1 MYQWLVFAH
10 LLGLVIFALCH
21 GVSVFVAF
29 RVRRI
34 DDPAVAAGYLEMSQS
49 ANRAMYLGLLLL
61 AVGGVGA
68 ASVQN
73 LWGKTWVWSSVA
85 VLIAVIAL
93 MYVVG
98 ASYYYGLRDALAG
111 KGGAEPMTNEAAD
124 RAPGDASSRMASG
137 HRRHRAGDPDLVD
150 GPQADLIDA
159 PGFRVCAARLWAG
172 GCRCTGCS

>member
-10 LLGLVIFALCH
+10 LVGLVIFALCH

-34 DDPAVAAGYLEMSQS
+34 DDPAVAAGYLELSQS

-61 AVGGVGA
+61 AVGGIGA
-68 ASVQN
+68 ASVQD
-73 LWGKTWVWSSVA
+73 LWGQTWVWSSV
-85 VLIAVIAL
+85 VVFIAVIAL

-111 KGGAEPMTNEAAD
+111 KGGVEPMTSEQ
-124 RAPGDASSRMASG
+124 
-137 HRRHRAGDPDLVD
+137 LT
-150 GPQADLIDA
+150 
-159 PGFRVCAARLWAG
+159 ARLATRRPEWLAAIG
-172 GCRCTGCS
+172 GLGLVILVWLMVLKPN

>member
-10 LLGLVIFALCH
+10 LVGLVIFALCH

-34 DDPAVAAGYLEMSQS
+34 DDPAIAIDYLQLSQS

-61 AVGGVGA
+61 AVGGIGA

-73 LWGKTWVWSSVA
+73 LWGQTWVWSSVV

-111 KGGAEPMTNEAAD
+111 KGGADPLTGEQLTD
-124 RAPGDASSRMASG
+124 RLAT
-137 HRRHRAGDPDLVD
+137 RRPEWLVAI
-150 GPQADLIDA
+150 GGVGLVILIWLMVLK
-159 PGFRVCAARLWAG
+159 P
-172 GCRCTGCS
+172 S